1 MNRHIKK
8 YYFYLLA
15 RCLCLFGFYDRSLP
29 YYSKVIQFRTFFLD
43 VQFQYMHAYEK
54 SSKSCYLE
62 IHGGIGDFLQH
73 LPFMMKHPKENYVVV
88 THFSK
93 AKEFFRVL
101 KISVNK
107 IYYYE
112 SGEQHRAIKNK
123 LKKQKDSYVC
133 PRELFFKKEPFNQTA
148 LSQFKIKPVI
158 GFHMSTSNQTGGQL
172 DNKFA
177 HKLIS
182 TLLDQK
188 MTVVLFGTQS
198 ELKTLH
204 LGSHPNLIF
213 ASHKN
218 IISNLAVV
226 KYCDLLIGAESAFKT
241 MSSMSNIPTL
251 VFHAD
256 NNNQFRDR
264 VFINPY
270 IKAGVMT
277 VYKYQALEKEIDQ
290 AIDFALRIIYK
301 LKLHVL
307 GLKN

>member
-1 MNRHIKK
+1 MNRHFKK

-15 RCLCLFGFYDRSLP
+15 RCLCLFGLYDRELP
-29 YYSKVIQFRTFFLD
+29 YYSRVIQFRTFFFD
-43 VQFQYMHAYEK
+43 VQKQYRRAYEK
-54 SSKSCYLE
+54 SSKICDLE
-62 IHGGIGDFLQH
+62 IHGGVGDFLQH
-73 LPFMMKHPKENYVVV
+73 LPFMLQHPKENYVVV

-93 AKEFFRVL
+93 AKEFFKALNIHV
-101 KISVNK
+101 KK
-107 IYYYE
+107 IYFYE
-112 SGEQHRAIKNK
+112 NGDQHRNIKSQLRKNTESF
-123 LKKQKDSYVC
+123 LC
-133 PRELFFKKEPFNQTA
+133 PREIFFKKDPFKQIN
-148 LSQFKIKPVI
+148 LLHFKRKPVI

-177 HKLIS
+177 LKLIR

-204 LGSHPNLIF
+204 LVSHPNLIF
-213 ASHKN
+213 ASNKN

-226 KYCDLLIGAESAFKT
+226 KYCDLLIGADSAFKT

-251 VFHAD
+251 VYHAD
-256 NNNQFRDR
+256 NNNHFRDR

-277 VYKYQALEKEIDQ
+277 VYKYKALDKEIDQ

-301 LKLHVL
+301 LKLNVL

>member
-8 YYFYLLA
+8 YYFYSLA
-15 RCLCLFGFYDRSLP
+15 RFFCLFGFYDRSLP
-29 YYSKVIQFRTFFLD
+29 YYSKVIQFRTFFFD
-43 VQFQYMHAYEK
+43 VQKQYMYAYEK
-54 SSKSCYLE
+54 SSKAYNLE

-73 LPFMMKHPKENYVVV
+73 LPFMLKHPKEDYVVV

-93 AKEFFRVL
+93 ANAFFKAL
-101 KISVNK
+101 NINVNK
-107 IYYYE
+107 IYFYE
-112 SGEQHRAIKNK
+112 NGDQHRAIKNK
-123 LKKQKDSYVC
+123 LRKNSYSLLC
-133 PRELFFKKEPFNQTA
+133 PRELFFENDPFRQLTPS
-148 LSQFKIKPVI
+148 LLKRKPVI
-158 GFHMSTSNQTGGQL
+158 GFHKSTSNQTGGQL

-177 HKLIS
+177 LKLIR

-204 LGSHPNLIF
+204 LVSHPNLIF
-213 ASHKN
+213 ASNKN

-241 MSSMSNIPTL
+241 MSSMLGIPTL
-251 VFHAD
+251 VYHAD
-256 NNNQFRDR
+256 NNNHFRDR

-301 LKLHVL
+301 LKLNVL

>member
-29 YYSKVIQFRTFFLD
+29 YYSKVIQFRTFFFD
-43 VQFQYMHAYEK
+43 VQFQYMYAYEK
-54 SSKSCYLE
+54 SSKSCHLE

-73 LPFMMKHPKENYVVV
+73 LPFMMKYPKENYVLV
-88 THFSK
+88 THFPK
-93 AKEFFRVL
+93 AKEFFKVL

-112 SGEQHRAIKNK
+112 NGDQHRAIKNK
-123 LKKQKDSYVC
+123 LKKQMDSYMC
-133 PRELFFKKEPFNQTA
+133 PRELFFKKEPFSQTA
-148 LSQFKIKPVI
+148 ISQFKRRPVI

-172 DNKFA
+172 NNKFA
-177 HKLIS
+177 LKLIR
-182 TLLDQK
+182 TLLNQK

-198 ELKTLH
+198 ELKTLN
-204 LGSHPNLIF
+204 LRSHSNLIF

-226 KYCDLLIGAESAFKT
+226 KCCDLLIGAESAFKT
-241 MSSMSNIPTL
+241 MSSMSSIPTL
-251 VFHAD
+251 VYHAD
-256 NNNQFRDR
+256 NNNHFRDR

-270 IKAGVMT
+270 IKSGVMT
-277 VYKYQALEKEIDQ
+277 VYKYQALEKEIDL
-290 AIDFALRIIYK
+290 AIDFALQTIGK
-301 LKLHVL
+301 LKLNVL